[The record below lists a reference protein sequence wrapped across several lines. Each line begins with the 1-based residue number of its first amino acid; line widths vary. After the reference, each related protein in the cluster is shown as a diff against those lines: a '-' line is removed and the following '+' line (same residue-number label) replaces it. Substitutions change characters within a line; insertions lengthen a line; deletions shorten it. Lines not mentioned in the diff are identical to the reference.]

1 MNQETSPPAFEDA
14 IAELEKI
21 VERMESGELT
31 LEASLAAF
39 ETGIKLTRACQSALE
54 RAELRVNQLLAD
66 GTTVD
71 LKDRVVPPAGGEAPE

>member
-1 MNQETSPPAFEDA
+1 MNEEAPTPSFEEA

-39 ETGIKLTRACQSALE
+39 ETGIKLTRACQGALE

-71 LKDRVVPPAGGEAPE
+71 LTDRVTPPTGDDEAR

>member
-1 MNQETSPPAFEDA
+1 MNDEPPALNFEEA
-14 IAELEKI
+14 IAELETI

-39 ETGIKLTRACQSALE
+39 ETGIKLTRACQGALE
-54 RAELRVNQLLAD
+54 RAELRVNQLLAN

-71 LKDRVVPPAGGEAPE
+71 LTERVVTPREDDPSR